1 MNLKVYQVAPAPTGT
16 AQWLGRLLRPVIVAV
31 KFEHGAPPLE
41 LRQTGRLWRGWS
53 MPRDMAPDGR
63 VALSKLMLFRST
75 RELVDVYLHEVAH
88 SLLHNV
94 PGAVPG
100 HDAAFFALSV
110 ALRQRIGHLDGD
122 PVSLVAMMSLYDLA
136 DLPSELLQ
144 ESDAGVGRC
153 ITWSIEIATEL
164 ASAALSAEGLA
175 SEIVKRY
182 QAWLDALRDQP
193 RLDRVARRKA
203 QGQAAAV
210 DRLKDKLF
218 LSNFAAGISSVLLV
232 LVAVMLWHR

>member
-1 MNLKVYQVAPAPTGT
+1 MNLKVYQVTAAPTGT
-16 AQWLGRLLRPVIVAV
+16 TQWLGRLLRPVIEAV
-31 KFEHGAPPLE
+31 KFEHGASPLE
-41 LRQTGRLWRGWS
+41 LRQTGKWRGWS

-63 VALSKLMLFRST
+63 VVLSNLMLFRST

-88 SLLHNV
+88 SLLHEV

-110 ALRQRIGHLDGD
+110 ALRRRVGHLDGD
-122 PVSLVAMMSLYDLA
+122 PVPILSMMSLYDMA
-136 DLPSELLQ
+136 DLPSELAGDA
-144 ESDAGVGRC
+144 DAGVGRC
-153 ITWSIEIATEL
+153 VTWSIEVAMEL
-164 ASAALSAEGLA
+164 AFADLTAEGLA
-175 SEIVKRY
+175 SEIVRRY
-182 QAWLDALRDQP
+182 QAWIDELRDQP
-193 RLDRVARRKA
+193 RLDHVARRKA

-218 LSNFAAGISSVLLV
+218 LSNFAAGISSLLLV